1 MSTKQNSKEDAIKM
15 LKCVRCGSIKDLKPY
30 AHSTSMVTG
39 HKKVMKTHTTE
50 YISWAQEFPICAFC
64 FGYFKKRGRFLSITI
79 ILWFISLCFFIY
91 GGLMTY
97 FTPSYMYLPII
108 GGIICIISIF
118 TLTPYIALPNPKK
131 YMNVFLGEPKVK
143 PESFTDWVS
152 FSSWAEMVLKERILE
167 GTIDPSQLIKDRV
180 VEIPKFREEQQNREM
195 DKKIVQNMKTCPKC
209 GNLVN
214 LSKKQICDVCGYE
227 FESSKSSKATCSN
240 CGGKLSGEYKHCPHC
255 GVKII

>member
-1 MSTKQNSKEDAIKM
+1 MSNKQYSKEDIINM

-39 HKKVMKTHTTE
+39 HKRIGKTHTTE

-64 FGYFKKRGRFLSITI
+64 FGYFKKRGRFLTITL

-91 GGLMTY
+91 GGLMTF

-108 GGIICIISIF
+108 GGIICTISIF
-118 TLTPYIALPNPKK
+118 TLMPYIALPNPKK
-131 YMNVFLGEPKVK
+131 YMNVLLGIPKVK

-167 GTIDPSQLIKDRV
+167 GTIDPSHLIKNVV
-180 VEIPKFREEQQNREM
+180 VEIPKLREEQQNRELV
-195 DKKIVQNMKTCPKC
+195 KKIEKNLKFCSKC
-209 GNLVN
+209 GNMVD
-214 LSKKQICDVCGYE
+214 LSRKQTCDVCGTTFS
-227 FESSKSSKATCSN
+227 FENS
-240 CGGKLSGEYKHCPHC
+240 
-255 GVKII
+255 